1 MDYLKS
7 KNTLARFKFVF
18 EKEKKELSYNE
29 TTYIDFN
36 ALINQKYYIIIF
48 REIFEKLYKDI

>member
-1 MDYLKS
+1 MVYLKS